1 MFGLALRSLRKR
13 AGGFLASFL
22 AMFLG
27 AAIIM
32 AFASMLDTSIRG
44 EATGAAAETLTVM
57 AMVVGSWGLVLV
69 ILAVTSTLTLSVR
82 QRAEEMALL
91 KSIGATPAQLGRMVV
106 GEAAGLALVAWALAI
121 VPAMLMGMGLLS
133 LLHSTDQVPESIG
146 YAFGPIAPAMGLGI
160 TLVSAAGAAVITVR
174 RTARARVAESL
185 ADAAVG
191 EASMS
196 RKRVVGGILF
206 LLLAL
211 YLGVMTATLMR
222 GKGTDAMAMAGQAD
236 IFAALGLALL
246 APWLIR
252 RIAGAL
258 AGPLGRLGVAGDLA
272 VSTMRRR
279 TGQMAGVVMPIILF
293 TGIAVGTIYL
303 QEIENDATAAA
314 GLLST
319 VEQKNIATLNFV
331 VIGMILV
338 FTALMLVNT
347 LIAATAYRR
356 REFGQQRL
364 AGATPGQVLGAV
376 TLEGVLLT
384 GIGLVCGAF
393 AALFTV
399 IPFSI
404 ARVGTALPDVGPLT
418 FAGVAAIA
426 AALTMVTALGAARR
440 AVRVPAIEAVAV

>member
-1 MFGLALRSLRKR
+1 MLGLALRSLRAR
-13 AGGFLASFL
+13 AGGFAASFL

-27 AAIIM
+27 ATILM
-32 AFASMLDTSIRG
+32 AFASMLDTALAG
-44 EATGAAAETLTVM
+44 EATGAARETLVVM
-57 AMVVGSWGLVLV
+57 ATVVGFWGLMLV

-91 KSIGATPAQLGRMVV
+91 KSVGATPAQIGRMVV
-106 GEAAGLALVAWALAI
+106 GEAAGLAVAAWALA
-121 VPAMLMGMGLLS
+121 VLPGFLAGTGLLE
-133 LLHSTDQVPESIG
+133 LLHSTDQVPESVS
-146 YAFGPIAPAMGLGI
+146 YAFGPFALSMGLGI

-174 RTARARVAESL
+174 RTVRGRVAESL

-191 EASMS
+191 RA
-196 RKRVVGGILF
+196 RAGRVRLVAGIVL

-211 YLGVMTATLMR
+211 NLAVVTATVMR
-222 GKGTDAMAMAGQAD
+222 NEGSDAMATAGQAD
-236 IFAALGLALL
+236 IFASLGLALL

-252 RIAGAL
+252 AAARVL
-258 AGPLGRLGVAGDLA
+258 ARPLGRFGVAGDLA
-272 VSTMRRR
+272 VSTLRRR
-279 TGQMAGVVMPIILF
+279 TGQMAGVIMPIILF
-293 TGIAVGTIYL
+293 TGAAIGTLYL

-314 GLLST
+314 GLVST

-384 GIGLVCGAF
+384 GIGVACGAF
-393 AALFTV
+393 ASVFTV
-399 IPFSI
+399 LPFGI
-404 ARVGTALPDVGPLT
+404 ARAGTAVPELEPLT
-418 FAGVAAIA
+418 FAAVAAFA
-426 AALTMVTALGAARR
+426 VALTMASAVGSARR
-440 AVRVPAIEAVAV
+440 AVRVPAVEAVGV